1 MKKLLSVSVA
11 SLAFA
16 SVAAY
21 PPVSVGVTEITPTS
35 VNTIVPAP
43 YQSLADGEA
52 IAVQDLV
59 KAANLPDGTM
69 LYYYN
74 GSKFNAWIKGTE
86 SDAGKWIGSSI
97 TTKDGISVSPGSST
111 VKLAV
116 GSALWVVLPKAPT
129 TEKIYI
135 YGKPSEITSTTV
147 AAGSTALIGNPRAVN
162 ATPVVSN
169 AANGDTITI
178 VSGDSPVV
186 YTFNAKLSKW
196 GAWTQ
201 SSNSS
206 FPVFAEWNNP
216 AIASGS
222 GFWYNSKGASQVT
235 INWNVQ

>member
-21 PPVSVGVTEITPTS
+21 TPVSVGVTEITPTS

-74 GSKFNAWIKGTE
+74 GSAFNAWIKGTG

-97 TTKDGISVSPGSST
+97 TSKDGISVSPGSST

-116 GSALWVVLPKAPT
+116 GSALWVILPEAPK

-135 YGKPSEITSTTV
+135 YGKPSEVTSTIV
-147 AAGSTALIGNPRAVN
+147 AAGSTALVANPKQVS
-162 ATPVVSN
+162 ATPSIEN
-169 AANGDTITI
+169 PANGD
-178 VSGDSPVV
+178 VV
-186 YTFNAKLSKW
+186 GFPDGATYTYNSTKAKW
-196 GAWTQ
+196 GSRVKNGTSLPTWQ
-201 SSNSS
+201 DFS
-206 FPVFAEWNNP
+206 FTALPF
-216 AIASGS
+216 GS
-222 GFWYNSKGASQVT
+222 GFWYTSKGSANVT
-235 INWNVQ
+235 INW